1 MKARFLHAILL
12 LIGMSICLASAA
24 AYAGN
29 ADRDPAEKNSGQSD
43 TVAYTL
49 SQSVERGLSVNPRI
63 RSAESAVR
71 KADSEIANQRGN
83 FFPSFS
89 AQTYTQ
95 AISSIDADG
104 PTDEDYVD
112 QQIDVVNLKISQT
125 LFDGLTIF
133 NRHQKAVLNKKV
145 VKARKKRTELRL
157 VLDIQKFFLD
167 LLKAKEDVKSLRD
180 AVHRM
185 EVNVESAKSYYKE
198 KMAPYTQV
206 LQAKVELADIRQK
219 LSQAENKVETTRV
232 QLNILLGFPGYRDI
246 SYTGDLE
253 QGHDFTKSLNECLD
267 YAYQHRPEMRIGE
280 KSIDMARKEKK
291 ISLGQFSPRLSA
303 DADYYYRD
311 NDYDKPGTR
320 MGQTYDRDQQNTYW
334 TVSLRLQWKFGL
346 GGQQFHQHSKASHE
360 IQRLEQ
366 DLQATKNQI
375 NAEVRTHYMALQ
387 EADERIETTQTTVES
402 AREAYA
408 RAKKRFDVRMGTV
421 SELLDA
427 QARLS
432 RAEANYNRAIGDY
445 LSSLA
450 KLYHAMGLQN
460 HSLARQKPL
469 PQPGSSS

>member
-1 MKARFLHAILL
+1 MSASGVHA
-12 LIGMSICLASAA
+12 GDSERSASA
-24 AYAGN
+24 G
-29 ADRDPAEKNSGQSD
+29 SHGQS
-43 TVAYTL
+43 AELSYTL
-49 SQSVERGLSVNPRI
+49 SQSIERGLSDNPRI

-71 KADSEIANQRGN
+71 RAESEIDQQRGN

-112 QQIDVVNLKISQT
+112 QQIDVVNFRLSQT
-125 LFDGLTIF
+125 LFNGLTVF
-133 NRHQKAVLNKKV
+133 NQHQKAVLNKAV
-145 VKARKKRTELRL
+145 VKARKKRTEMRL
-157 VLDIQKFFLD
+157 VLDIQQLFLD

-180 AVHRM
+180 AVRRM
-185 EVNVESAKSYYKE
+185 EVNVESAESYYEE

-206 LQAKVELADIRQK
+206 LQAKVELADIRQE
-219 LSQAENKVETTRV
+219 LSQAENQVETARV

-246 SYTGDLE
+246 SYTGDLK
-253 QGHDFTKSLNECLD
+253 QGQDFAKSLNECLD

-311 NDYDKPGTR
+311 NDYDKPGTN
-320 MGQTYDRDQQNTYW
+320 MTGETYDRDQQNTYW
-334 TVSLRLQWKFGL
+334 TVSLRLQWEFGV
-346 GGQQFHQHSKASHE
+346 GGQQFHQHRKASHE
-360 IQRLEQ
+360 IQRLKQ

-387 EADERIETTQTTVES
+387 EAGGRIDTTQTAVES
-402 AREAYA
+402 AREGYA
-408 RAKKRFDVRMGTV
+408 RAKKRSDVRMGTV

-450 KLYHAMGLQN
+450 KLYHAMGLKN
-460 HSLARQKPL
+460 HSLARQKP
-469 PQPGSSS
+469 ST